1 MSETYRRSVALL
13 VRVMAGIAAIGV
25 LTMIAATC
33 LDIIMRQAGRP
44 LLGVVDI
51 VQVAAFVSGICA
63 LPYTTAVKGHV
74 AVEFFFQ
81 CLPVAWRPW
90 VDGLMRLLVALMF
103 AFLAWRSWLYGT
115 YMQEHGI
122 GTMTLKLPMFWV
134 MRLMSFSFA
143 VTVLVKMQHVLH
155 PGKEMMKG

>member
-1 MSETYRRSVALL
+1 MHLEPYLSDWVKQVQAQSEQQSA
-13 VRVMAGIAAIGV
+13 
-25 LTMIAATC
+25 
-33 LDIIMRQAGRP
+33 QWEKEN
-44 LLGVVDI
+44 
-51 VQVAAFVSGICA
+51 
-63 LPYTTAVKGHV
+63 TT
-74 AVEFFFQ
+74 FFQ
-81 CLPVAWRPW
+81 RLPVAWRPW